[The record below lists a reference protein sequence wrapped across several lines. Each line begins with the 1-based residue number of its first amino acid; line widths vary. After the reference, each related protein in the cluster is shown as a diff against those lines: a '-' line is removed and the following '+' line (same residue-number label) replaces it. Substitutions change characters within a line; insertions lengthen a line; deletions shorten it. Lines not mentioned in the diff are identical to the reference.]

1 LSKEPSNHD
10 NSKILI
16 PFLKAGMKVLSEI
29 SNVKFNKKEVYPFKG
44 NKSIGDVKIEIPV
57 IGDIET
63 RVIFDMPRDFAFK
76 LAKSMVGDM
85 NAVDDINL
93 LQSAI
98 LELGNMISG
107 NAMGF
112 LEEVSL
118 DCDIKTPKAYV
129 GPTAQLFN
137 AQTHIGVIE
146 FTSEMGDF
154 NIYVVLKEEKTLD
167 ATGILLLNITEIIA
181 NHIIE
186 FFIPRGFSVYSA
198 TYEEDALKVVEKQEI
213 VMVFINLLHNYSF
226 NPESFIEK
234 AKALK
239 PNLRFL
245 FYAAPNEWNGKLA
258 QSFPGAVLGY
268 IPRAFDA
275 QKTSKALVMVLDK
288 VGVKYNQ
295 QRRHVRIALTSDD
308 KAMAII
314 LKDLHGEGEKNMV
327 NATIEDISIG
337 GALFVVQPSDA
348 EFFKERMI
356 FPRCQIKLK
365 GFVIRAKIQI
375 VKKNENSLGV
385 LFMEITDDD
394 IKKISYFIHQKLAEV
409 VKN

>member
-1 LSKEPSNHD
+1 
-10 NSKILI
+10 
-16 PFLKAGMKVLSEI
+16 MKVLSEI

-85 NAVDDINL
+85 NAADDINL

-112 LEEVSL
+112 LEEVNL
-118 DCDIKTPKAYV
+118 DCDIKTPKAHV
-129 GPTAQLFN
+129 GPTTQLFN
-137 AQTHIGVIE
+137 PQTRIGVIE

-154 NIYVVLKEEKTLD
+154 NIYVVLKEEKALD

-198 TYEEDALKVVEKQEI
+198 TYEEDALKVVERQEV
-213 VMVFINLLHNYSF
+213 VMVFINLLHNYAF

-245 FYAAPNEWNGKLA
+245 FYAAPSEWTGKLV
-258 QSFPGAVLGY
+258 QNFPGTVLGY

-275 QKTSKALVMVLDK
+275 AKTSKALVMVLDK

-295 QRRHVRIALTSDD
+295 QRRHVRISLTPDD

-314 LKDLHGEGEKNMV
+314 LKDIHGEGDKNMV

-337 GALFVVQPSDA
+337 GALFSVQPADA
-348 EFFKERMI
+348 EFFKEKMI

-375 VKKNENSLGV
+375 VKKNEYSLGV

-394 IKKISYFIHQKLAEV
+394 IRKISYFIHQKLADV